1 MADRDGRKAVRSA
14 GEPNGPRAKEARRA
28 ADALEIRTLGPDPND
43 ETHRPDELEEADA
56 RARQLAAGDAEAFKY
71 LFDTYF
77 DRLYRFAYRYLQ
89 SAEESQDLVHDVF
102 LQIWRQR
109 RRVGLEQDLRAYL
122 YTTTRNQALNRLKHL
137 KVEHRFLERRAAIAA
152 QDGCGPTP
160 DPEREIEEMERAA
173 ALQRAIDTLPSRQRQ
188 VLQLRWQHHLSYA
201 EVAALLQ
208 ISPKT
213 VAVHLARAFEQLR
226 HALPRFFD

>member
-1 MADRDGRKAVRSA
+1 MTARRLAEGAKIPTT
-14 GEPNGPRAKEARRA
+14 GHEPNDGSDRA
-28 ADALEIRTLGPDPND
+28 
-43 ETHRPDELEEADA
+43 DELEETAA
-56 RARQLAAGDAEAFKY
+56 RARRLAAGDAEAFKH

-77 DRLYRFAYRYLQ
+77 DRLYRYAYRYLQ

-109 RRVGLEQDLRAYL
+109 RRTGLEQDLRAYL
-122 YTTTRNQALNRLKHL
+122 YATTRNQALNRLKHR
-137 KVEHRFLERRAAIAA
+137 KVEHRFLERRAAAIAA
-152 QDGCGPTP
+152 NEGSGPPPTP
-160 DPEREIEEMERAA
+160 EQEMDEVERAA
-173 ALQRAIDTLPSRQRQ
+173 ALQRAIDTLPRRQRE
-188 VLQLRWQHHLSYA
+188 VLQLRWQNQLSYA

-213 VAVHLARAFEQLR
+213 VAVHLTRAFEHLR

>member
-1 MADRDGRKAVRSA
+1 MAARRLADATEIPTSGP
-14 GEPNGPRAKEARRA
+14 EPNDGTDQA
-28 ADALEIRTLGPDPND
+28 
-43 ETHRPDELEEADA
+43 DELEETAA
-56 RARQLAAGDAEAFKY
+56 RTRRLAAGDAEAFKH

-77 DRLYRFAYRYLQ
+77 DRLYRYAYRYLQ

-109 RRVGLEQDLRAYL
+109 RRIGLEQDLRSYL
-122 YTTTRNQALNRLKHL
+122 YATTRNQALNRLKHR
-137 KVEHRFLERRAAIAA
+137 KVEHRFLERRAAAIAVE
-152 QDGCGPTP
+152 QGSVPTP
-160 DPEREIEEMERAA
+160 DPEREMEETERAA
-173 ALQRAIDTLPSRQRQ
+173 ALQRAIDTLPRRQRE
-188 VLQLRWQHHLSYA
+188 VLQLRWQNHLSYA

-213 VAVHLARAFEQLR
+213 VAVHVARAFEHLR